1 MTKQAGALTR
11 ALTLAALLLLA
22 LCSVAQAKD
31 KWEVVEREAGITVS
45 QRWPEGYELPIIKG
59 VGVVDANIYEILAV
73 MADIDRMCEWLHSCK
88 QARLI
93 EQKGAFD
100 RITYNRFDLPW
111 PLDDRDAVL
120 QSRITVEQKKEFILI
135 KYWDLKNSSV
145 KPVEDVVRVP
155 QMKGFYM
162 LEKLGDD
169 KTRVT
174 YQGEARPGGLVPDWV
189 VAQSGRNIP
198 LESIKKLR
206 QQVRRMQGKYPD
218 FVKAWD
224 PRQGGMGF

>member
-1 MTKQAGALTR
+1 MNRSGALLR
-11 ALTLAALLLLA
+11 ALTLAAVTLLV

-31 KWEVVEREAGITVS
+31 KWEVVDREDGVVVS
-45 QRWPEGYELPIIKG
+45 QNWPKGYELPIIKG
-59 VGVVDANIYEILAV
+59 VGVVQANIYEILAV

-88 QARLI
+88 KARLVS
-93 EQKGAFD
+93 QKDEFD

-120 QSRITVEQKKEFILI
+120 QSRITVETGKEYILI
-135 KYWDLKNSSV
+135 KYWDLKNSSI

-155 QMKGFYM
+155 QMKGFYK
-162 LEKLGDD
+162 LEKLGDEQ
-169 KTRVT
+169 TRVT
-174 YQGEARPGGLVPDWV
+174 YQGEARPGGLVPDWA
-189 VAQSGRNIP
+189 VAQSARNIP

-206 QQVRRMQGKYPD
+206 KQVKRMKGKYPD
-218 FVKAWD
+218 FVKTWD